1 MDSSSAIFDLLNEYF
16 IKTKTDKGTFKFGA
30 QTLEPM
36 DSRGISEAGLKE
48 GDEIIV
54 S

>member
-1 MDSSSAIFDLLNEYF
+1 MNSSNAIFDLLNEYF
-16 IKTKTDKGTFKFGA
+16 VKTKTDKGTFKFGD